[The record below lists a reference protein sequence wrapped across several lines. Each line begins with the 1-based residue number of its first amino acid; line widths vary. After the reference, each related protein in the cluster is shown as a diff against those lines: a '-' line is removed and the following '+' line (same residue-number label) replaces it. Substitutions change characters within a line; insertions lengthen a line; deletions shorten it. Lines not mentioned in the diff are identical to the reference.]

1 MGFIEA
7 MDSRGVG
14 ENGAPELTAKGVGEP
29 LVALFFKLVRG
40 MPEAT
45 LRELMAACT
54 KAGSAST
61 YADVVVLAFQT
72 RATRGMGKGEKDL
85 FYQMLAKLPEEAV
98 LATLPLV
105 PHFGYYKDYL
115 LLMKTE
121 GMSQA
126 IKERALS
133 LMAEALLRDENELEA
148 AAQAER
154 SPTLTL
160 AAKYAPREGCHFDKG
175 LGAAK
180 KLAAALYGDANPAAA
195 RRKYRKLV
203 SRLNAALG
211 TTEVLM
217 AAQRWDEIE
226 FGRVAS
232 LCLQRQRKAFLNE
245 TLKGSLSAADDETGN
260 RHPDNPARVA
270 ARRALRAALLEKGA
284 KGVNGKALQ
293 PHEIARK
300 CMGHISSTVE
310 ADLMHAQWESLR
322 QGVIETL
329 AVAAAAREAAAREA
343 AADAAA
349 ASGGGGALA
358 AMGALRAGL
367 PRHVDLG
374 KLVPLVDV
382 SGSMCGT
389 PMEAAIALGILVSE
403 LTHPA
408 FRHRALTFESRP
420 NWVDLSG
427 CAKIADKVRC
437 LQAAPWG
444 GSTDFEAACEMILQ
458 ATQAARLKPDEV
470 PDLIV
475 FSDMQ
480 FNEAN
485 GDGCGYYGGY
495 GGGYGGGCNWETH
508 HERLTRR
515 FAEVGRAVCGE
526 PYAAPRIIYW
536 NLRGD
541 TAGFPAAADAP
552 NTQLLS
558 GFSPSLLKLVL
569 SGKDIVADE
578 KEVTM
583 PDGTVKLVREGPTPA
598 ETVRAALDDEAFD
611 AVRLALAAVKH
622 GPLAAYTFEKDEL
635 VVVAEEAPAAAEAEA
650 DGFELVAA
658 A

>member
-1 MGFIEA
+1 MGFVAA
-7 MDSRGVG
+7 MDSRILG

-45 LRELMAACT
+45 LCELMAACT
-54 KAGSAST
+54 KAGSASS
-61 YADVVVLAFQT
+61 YADVVVLAFQS

-85 FYQMLAKLPEEAV
+85 FYRMLAKLPEEAV

-126 IKERALS
+126 IKDRALS

-154 SPTLTL
+154 TPTLTL

-300 CMGHISSTVE
+300 CMGHMSSTVE

-322 QGVIETL
+322 QGVIDTL
-329 AVAAAAREAAAREA
+329 AAAAAAREAAAEAA

-382 SGSMCGT
+382 SGSMHGT

-403 LTHPA
+403 LSHPA

-444 GSTDFEAACEMILQ
+444 GSTNFEAACEMILQ
-458 ATQAARLKPDEV
+458 AAQAARLKPDEV

-480 FNEAN
+480 FNQAN
-485 GDGCGYYGGY
+485 GGGCGYYGGY

-635 VVVAEEAPAAAEAEA
+635 VVVPEEAPAAAEAEA

>member
-1 MGFIEA
+1 MGFIAA
-7 MDSRGVG
+7 MDSRILG

-61 YADVVVLAFQT
+61 YADLVVLAFLT
-72 RATRGMGKGEKDL
+72 RATRGIGKGEKDL

-133 LMAEALLRDENELEA
+133 LMAEALLRDEKELEA
-148 AAQAER
+148 AARAER
-154 SPTLTL
+154 TPNLTL
-160 AAKYAPREGCHFDKG
+160 AAKYAPREGCYFDKG

-180 KLAAALYGDANPAAA
+180 KLASALYGDANPAAA

-217 AAQRWDEIE
+217 AAQRWEEIE

-245 TLKGSLSAADDETGN
+245 TLKGNLSAADDETGN

-300 CMGHISSTVE
+300 CMGHMSSTVE

-322 QGVIETL
+322 QGVIDTL
-329 AVAAAAREAAAREA
+329 AAAAAAREAAAREA

-349 ASGGGGALA
+349 ASGGGGGALA

-403 LTHPA
+403 LSHPA

-437 LQAAPWG
+437 LQRAPWG

-458 ATQAARLKPDEV
+458 AAQAARLKPDEV

-480 FNEAN
+480 FNQAN
-485 GDGCGYYGGY
+485 G
-495 GGGYGGGCNWETH
+495 GGGGHGGGCNWETH

-515 FAEVGRAVCGE
+515 FAEVGRAVCSE

>member
-7 MDSRGVG
+7 MDSRRLG

-54 KAGSAST
+54 KEGS
-61 YADVVVLAFQT
+61 YADLVVLAFQT

-85 FYQMLAKLPEEAV
+85 FYRMLAKLPEEAV

-115 LLMKTE
+115 LMMEAE

-133 LMAEALLRDENELEA
+133 LMAEALRNDEEELEA
-148 AAQAER
+148 AARAER
-154 SPTLTL
+154 MPNLTL
-160 AAKYAPREGCHFDKG
+160 AAKYAPREGCYFDKG

-245 TLKGSLSAADDETGN
+245 TLKGKLSAADDETGN

-300 CMGHISSTVE
+300 CMVAADISTVE

-322 QGVIETL
+322 QGVIDTL
-329 AVAAAAREAAAREA
+329 AAAAAAREA

-349 ASGGGGALA
+349 ADAVAASGGGGRALA

-403 LTHPA
+403 LSHAA
-408 FRHRALTFESRP
+408 FRHRALTFESQP
-420 NWVDLSG
+420 SWVDLSG

-437 LQAAPWG
+437 LQRAPWG

-458 ATQAARLKPDEV
+458 AAQAARLKPDEV

-480 FNEAN
+480 FNQAN
-485 GDGCGYYGGY
+485 GGGR
-495 GGGYGGGCNWETH
+495 GRWETH

-541 TAGFPAAADAP
+541 TAGFPVAADEP

-578 KEVTM
+578 KEVAM

-635 VVVAEEAPAAAEAEA
+635 VVVPEEAPAAAEAEA
-650 DGFELVAA
+650 DGFELV
-658 A
+658 

>member
-1 MGFIEA
+1 MGFVEA
-7 MDSRGVG
+7 MDSRSLG

-45 LRELMAACT
+45 LSELVAACT
-54 KAGSAST
+54 KAGTASG
-61 YADVVVLAFQT
+61 YADLVVLAFQT

-85 FYQMLAKLPEEAV
+85 FYRMLTKLPEEAV

-115 LLMKTE
+115 LMMEAE

-133 LMAEALLRDENELEA
+133 LMAEALRNDEKELEA
-148 AAQAER
+148 AARAER
-154 SPTLTL
+154 TPNLTL

-180 KLAAALYGDANPAAA
+180 KLAAALYGGANPAAA

-217 AAQRWDEIE
+217 AAQRWEEIE

-245 TLKGSLSAADDETGN
+245 TLKGKLSAAQDETGN

-300 CMGHISSTVE
+300 CMGDTWTFRAADMSTVE

-322 QGVIETL
+322 QGVVETL
-329 AVAAAAREAAAREA
+329 AAAAAAREAAAREA

-349 ASGGGGALA
+349 ASGGVGALA
-358 AMGALRAGL
+358 AMGTLRAGL

-374 KLVPLVDV
+374 RLVPLVDV
-382 SGSMCGT
+382 SGSMDGT

-403 LTHPA
+403 LSHPA

-437 LQAAPWG
+437 LEKAPWG

-458 ATQAARLKPDEV
+458 AAQAARLKPDEV

-480 FNEAN
+480 FNQAS
-485 GDGCGYYGGY
+485 
-495 GGGYGGGCNWETH
+495 GGGRGRWETH

-541 TAGFPAAADAP
+541 TAGFPVAADEP

-611 AVRLALAAVKH
+611 AVRLALAAVEH

-635 VVVAEEAPAAAEAEA
+635 VIVADEAPAAAEAEA
-650 DGFELVAA
+650 EGFELIAA

>member
-1 MGFIEA
+1 MGFIAA
-7 MDSRGVG
+7 MDSRILG

-54 KAGSAST
+54 KAGSASS
-61 YADVVVLAFQT
+61 YADVVVLAFQS

-85 FYQMLAKLPEEAV
+85 FYRMLAKLPEEAV

-133 LMAEALLRDENELEA
+133 LMAEALLRDEKELEA
-148 AAQAER
+148 AARAER
-154 SPTLTL
+154 TPTLTL

-217 AAQRWDEIE
+217 AAQRWEEIE

-245 TLKGSLSAADDETGN
+245 TLKGNLSAADDETGN

-300 CMGHISSTVE
+300 CMGDHWTSVTEARLNDPRHSD
-310 ADLMHAQWESLR
+310 ADLVDYERRL
-322 QGVIETL
+322 L
-329 AVAAAAREAAAREA
+329 AYLGAPLPEGAGASPPSSKREA
-343 AADAAA
+343 
-349 ASGGGGALA
+349 
-358 AMGALRAGL
+358 
-367 PRHVDLG
+367 V
-374 KLVPLVDV
+374 
-382 SGSMCGT
+382 T
-389 PMEAAIALGILVSE
+389 
-403 LTHPA
+403 
-408 FRHRALTFESRP
+408 
-420 NWVDLSG
+420 
-427 CAKIADKVRC
+427 
-437 LQAAPWG
+437 
-444 GSTDFEAACEMILQ
+444 
-458 ATQAARLKPDEV
+458 
-470 PDLIV
+470 
-475 FSDMQ
+475 
-480 FNEAN
+480 
-485 GDGCGYYGGY
+485 
-495 GGGYGGGCNWETH
+495 
-508 HERLTRR
+508 ERLMLLKKE
-515 FAEVGRAVCGE
+515 FEVAKRMVSLLYFTGLLLV
-526 PYAAPRIIYW
+526 
-536 NLRGD
+536 
-541 TAGFPAAADAP
+541 GFPRMGITMRAEIFKFF
-552 NTQLLS
+552 LLC
-558 GFSPSLLKLVL
+558 
-569 SGKDIVADE
+569 IV
-578 KEVTM
+578 
-583 PDGTVKLVREGPTPA
+583 VRRE
-598 ETVRAALDDEAFD
+598 
-611 AVRLALAAVKH
+611 H
-622 GPLAAYTFEKDEL
+622 
-635 VVVAEEAPAAAEAEA
+635 
-650 DGFELVAA
+650 
-658 A
+658 

>member
-1 MGFIEA
+1 MAFLSA
-7 MDSRGVG
+7 MDYQLDCHTLG

-29 LVALFFKLVRG
+29 FVALFFKLVRG
-40 MPEAT
+40 LPDAT
-45 LRELMAACT
+45 LSELMESCA
-54 KAGSAST
+54 KSASG
-61 YADVVVLAFQT
+61 YADLVVLAFQT
-72 RATRGMGKGEKDL
+72 RATRGMGKGEKAL
-85 FYQMLAKLPEEAV
+85 FYKMLANLPEAAV

-115 LLMKTE
+115 LMMETE

-133 LMAEALLRDENELEA
+133 LMAEALRSDEKELEA
-148 AAQAER
+148 AAQAKR
-154 SPTLTL
+154 TPNLTL

-180 KLAAALYGDANPAAA
+180 KLAAALFGGANPAAA

-217 AAQRWDEIE
+217 AAQRWEEIE

-245 TLKGSLSAADDETGN
+245 ALKGKLSATEEETGN
-260 RHPDNPARVA
+260 RHPDNPSRVA

-293 PHEIARK
+293 PHEIAQK
-300 CMGHISSTVE
+300 CMGHSLSTLE

-322 QGVIETL
+322 EGVVETL
-329 AVAAAAREAAAREA
+329 AAAAAAREAAVDAA
-343 AADAAA
+343 AADAAAA
-349 ASGGGGALA
+349 ASGGGGGALA
-358 AMGALRAGL
+358 TMGALRAGL

-382 SGSMCGT
+382 SGSMGGT

-403 LTHPA
+403 LSHAA

-420 NWVDLSG
+420 SWVDLSG

-437 LQAAPWG
+437 LEGAPWG
-444 GSTDFEAACEMILQ
+444 YSTDFEAACEMILQ
-458 ATQAARLKPDEV
+458 TAQAARLKPDEI

-480 FNEAN
+480 FNEAH
-485 GDGCGYYGGY
+485 GDGRGG
-495 GGGYGGGCNWETH
+495 WETH
-508 HERLTRR
+508 HEKLTRR

-541 TAGFPAAADAP
+541 TAGFPVAADAP
-552 NTQLLS
+552 NTQMLS

-569 SGKDIVADE
+569 SGKDLVGDE

-611 AVRLALAAVKH
+611 AVRLALAAVKQ
-622 GPLAAYTFEKDEL
+622 GPLAAYTFEKEEL
-635 VVVAEEAPAAAEAEA
+635 VIVADEASWPTPAEAEA
-650 DGFELVAA
+650 DGFELISAA
-658 A
+658 

>member
-1 MGFIEA
+1 MAFVDA
-7 MDSRGVG
+7 MDCRALG
-14 ENGAPELTAKGVGEP
+14 ENGAPELTTKGVGEP

-40 MPEAT
+40 LPDAT
-45 LRELMAACT
+45 LSELMAACT
-54 KAGSAST
+54 KAGSASG
-61 YADVVVLAFQT
+61 YADLVVLAFQT
-72 RATRGMGKGEKDL
+72 RATRGMGKGEKAL
-85 FYQMLAKLPEEAV
+85 FYKMLANLPEAAV

-115 LLMKTE
+115 LMMETE

-126 IKERALS
+126 VKERALS
-133 LMAEALLRDENELEA
+133 LMAEALRSDEKEVEA
-148 AAQAER
+148 AAQAKR
-154 SPTLTL
+154 TPNLTL

-180 KLAAALYGDANPAAA
+180 KLAAALYGGANAAAA

-217 AAQRWDEIE
+217 AAQRWEEIE

-245 TLKGSLSAADDETGN
+245 ALKGKLSATQEETGN

-270 ARRALRAALLEKGA
+270 ARRALRAALLERGA

-300 CMGHISSTVE
+300 CMGQSLSTLE

-322 QGVIETL
+322 EGVIETL
-329 AVAAAAREAAAREA
+329 AAAAAAREA

-349 ASGGGGALA
+349 ADAAAASGGGGGGGGGAFA

-382 SGSMCGT
+382 SGSMHGT

-403 LTHPA
+403 LGHAA

-420 NWVDLSG
+420 SWVDLSG
-427 CAKIADKVRC
+427 CAKVGDKVRC
-437 LQAAPWG
+437 LEAAPWG

-458 ATQAARLKPDEV
+458 AAQAARLKPDEV

-480 FNEAN
+480 FNQAH
-485 GDGCGYYGGY
+485 
-495 GGGYGGGCNWETH
+495 GGGRGSWETH

-526 PYAAPRIIYW
+526 PYAAPRIVYW

-541 TAGFPAAADAP
+541 TAGFPVAADAP
-552 NTQLLS
+552 NTQMLS

-569 SGKDIVADE
+569 SGKDLVGDE
-578 KEVTM
+578 QEVTM

-611 AVRLALAAVKH
+611 AVRLALAAVKQ
-622 GPLAAYTFEKDEL
+622 GPLAAYTFEKEDL
-635 VVVAEEAPAAAEAEA
+635 VIVADEAPDAAEA
-650 DGFELVAA
+650 DGFELIAA
-658 A
+658 V

>member
-1 MGFIEA
+1 MGFIAA
-7 MDSRGVG
+7 MDSRILG
-14 ENGAPELTAKGVGEP
+14 ENGAPELIAEGVGEP

-40 MPEAT
+40 MPEAS

-54 KAGSAST
+54 KAGSASS
-61 YADVVVLAFQT
+61 YADVVVLCFQT

-85 FYQMLAKLPEEAV
+85 FYRMLAKLPEEAV

-126 IKERALS
+126 VKERALS

-154 SPTLTL
+154 TPTLTL

-217 AAQRWDEIE
+217 AAQRWEEIE

-245 TLKGSLSAADDETGN
+245 RLKGSLSAADDETGN

-300 CMGHISSTVE
+300 CMVAADISTVE

-349 ASGGGGALA
+349 ASGGDGTLA

-382 SGSMCGT
+382 SGSMHGT

-403 LTHPA
+403 LSHPA

-437 LQAAPWG
+437 LQRAPWG

-458 ATQAARLKPDEV
+458 AAQAARLKPDEV

-480 FNEAN
+480 FNQAN
-485 GDGCGYYGGY
+485 GGGR
-495 GGGYGGGCNWETH
+495 GRWETH

-578 KEVTM
+578 KEVAM

-635 VVVAEEAPAAAEAEA
+635 VIVADKAPDAAEAEA
-650 DGFELVAA
+650 DGFELIAA

>member
-1 MGFIEA
+1 MGFIAA
-7 MDSRGVG
+7 MDSRILG

-40 MPEAT
+40 MPEAS

-85 FYQMLAKLPEEAV
+85 FYRMLAKLPEEAV

-115 LLMKTE
+115 LMMEAE
-121 GMSQA
+121 GMSKT

-133 LMAEALLRDENELEA
+133 LMAEALRNDEKELEA
-148 AAQAER
+148 AARAER
-154 SPTLTL
+154 TPNLTL
-160 AAKYAPREGCHFDKG
+160 AAKYAPREGCYFDKG

-217 AAQRWDEIE
+217 AAQRWEEIE

-300 CMGHISSTVE
+300 CMGHMSSTVE

-329 AVAAAAREAAAREA
+329 AVAAAAREAAACEA

-349 ASGGGGALA
+349 VSGGDGTLA

-382 SGSMCGT
+382 SGSMHGT

-403 LTHPA
+403 LSHAA

-420 NWVDLSG
+420 SWVDLSG

-437 LQAAPWG
+437 LQRAPWG

-458 ATQAARLKPDEV
+458 AAQAARLKPDEV

-480 FNEAN
+480 FNQAN
-485 GDGCGYYGGY
+485 GGGR
-495 GGGYGGGCNWETH
+495 GRWETH

-541 TAGFPAAADAP
+541 TAGFPVAADEP

-578 KEVTM
+578 TEVTM

-635 VVVAEEAPAAAEAEA
+635 VIVADKAPDAAEAEA
-650 DGFELVAA
+650 DGFELIAA

>member
-1 MGFIEA
+1 MAFVDA
-7 MDSRGVG
+7 MDCGTLG
-14 ENGAPELTAKGVGEP
+14 ENGAPELTAKGVGAP

-40 MPEAT
+40 LPDAT
-45 LRELMAACT
+45 LSELMAACT
-54 KAGSAST
+54 KAGSASG
-61 YADVVVLAFQT
+61 YADLVVLAFQT
-72 RATRGMGKGEKDL
+72 RATRGMGKGEKAL
-85 FYQMLAKLPEEAV
+85 FYKMLAILPEAAV

-115 LLMKTE
+115 LMMETE
-121 GMSQA
+121 GMSKA

-133 LMAEALLRDENELEA
+133 LMAEALRSDEKELEA
-148 AAQAER
+148 AAQAKR
-154 SPTLTL
+154 TPNLTL

-180 KLAAALYGDANPAAA
+180 TLAAALYGGANPAAA

-217 AAQRWDEIE
+217 AAQRWEEIE

-245 TLKGSLSAADDETGN
+245 ALKGELSATQEETGN

-293 PHEIARK
+293 PHEIASK
-300 CMGHISSTVE
+300 CMGHSLSTLE
-310 ADLMHAQWESLR
+310 ADLMHAQWGSLR
-322 QGVIETL
+322 EGVIETL
-329 AVAAAAREAAAREA
+329 AAAAAAREA

-349 ASGGGGALA
+349 ADAAAASGGGGGGDGALA
-358 AMGALRAGL
+358 AMGVLRAGL

-382 SGSMCGT
+382 SGSMGGT

-403 LTHPA
+403 LSHAA

-420 NWVDLSG
+420 SWVDLSG
-427 CAKIADKVRC
+427 SAKIADKVRC
-437 LQAAPWG
+437 LEAAPWG

-458 ATQAARLKPDEV
+458 AAQAARLKPDEV

-480 FNEAN
+480 FDQAR
-485 GDGCGYYGGY
+485 
-495 GGGYGGGCNWETH
+495 GGGRGSWETH

-526 PYAAPRIIYW
+526 PYAAPRIVHW

-541 TAGFPAAADAP
+541 TAGFPVAADAP
-552 NTQLLS
+552 NTQMLS

-569 SGKDIVADE
+569 SGKDLVGDE

-598 ETVRAALDDEAFD
+598 ETVRAALDGEAFD
-611 AVRLALAAVKH
+611 AVRLAGARRGQAGAARRVH
-622 GPLAAYTFEKDEL
+622 L
-635 VVVAEEAPAAAEAEA
+635 
-650 DGFELVAA
+650 
-658 A
+658 